1 MTELTPSTIY
11 NGMRVVAVPMEKGG
25 VGKTT
30 LSILLAAYASE
41 GYFPDIKKKIL
52 VMDFDAQQN
61 LSQSFLPMESI
72 PNFRALLPPIHPDY
86 DPNDPEDIEWGGRS
100 NSVDLY
106 YGNPVVPYPT
116 EQSDRLD
123 CLPSDGFQLT
133 QFDQFQRSDDKT
145 LLQQINDEMV
155 NFFSQPDVQEIYD
168 LVILDCPPGVHLIT
182 SPILR
187 SATDIIIPVA
197 MERYSVSGFHKLIR
211 EIDNEHKDRPFPLNI
226 AAVVPNL
233 YNGQRT
239 IHKAHWKSLK
249 AQKTDP
255 RYGQAIVDTP
265 LKNLNDFLYQQLP
278 FNDRGKSLLPR
289 SSPAYPLTMSVLDHI
304 SKNMY
309 GRGIDQKK
317 AYPSVKSG
325 GKKAHVS
332 SKSKSEKV
340 A

>member
-1 MTELTPSTIY
+1 MSDHTPSTIY

-30 LSILLAAYASE
+30 LSILLATYAAD

-72 PNFRALLPPIHPDY
+72 PNFKALLPPIHPDY
-86 DPNDPEDIEWGGRS
+86 DPNDPDDVEWGGRS

-116 EQSDRLD
+116 QQSDRLD

-145 LLQQINDEMV
+145 LLQQINEEMV
-155 NFFSQPDVQEIYD
+155 SFFSQPDVQSLYD

-187 SATDIIIPVA
+187 AATDIIIPVS
-197 MERYSVSGFHKLIR
+197 MERYAVSGFHKLIR
-211 EIDNEHKDRPFPLNI
+211 EIDNEHQDRPFPLNI
-226 AAVVPNL
+226 AAIVPNL
-233 YNGQRT
+233 YDSRRT
-239 IHKAHWKSLK
+239 IHKAHWNSLRSQKS
-249 AQKTDP
+249 DP
-255 RYGQAIVDTP
+255 RYGSAIVDTP
-265 LKNLNDFLYQQLP
+265 LKNLTDFLYQQLP
-278 FNDRGKSLLPR
+278 FGDRRQSLLPK
-289 SSPAYPLTMSVLDHI
+289 SGPAYPLTMSVLDHI

-309 GRGIDQKK
+309 GRGIDQEKAFPNAKPGTKK
-317 AYPSVKSG
+317 AS
-325 GKKAHVS
+325 AR
-332 SKSKSEKV
+332 SKSQKEKV